1 MMTSF
6 SIFQYLNT
14 ETSLI
19 FRFAS
24 VVDFTESPPKATMR
38 PPLQLVIKTEDRSP
52 FDGLLP
58 KTSPVKGT
66 SMRLRLLLQ
75 LTLLERI

>member
-38 PPLQLVIKTEDRSP
+38 PPLQLVIKTED
-52 FDGLLP
+52 GN
-58 KTSPVKGT
+58 KYATSPSLSADSIRENLSVI
-66 SMRLRLLLQ
+66 SRC
-75 LTLLERI
+75 